1 MIETVKSAWGWC
13 GLEPLEIVGE
23 NAFGNLLIKDIGGR
37 YWRICPE
44 DLACNV
50 VAENMDQFKGL
61 LDDSDFQRDWDV
73 RLWVEAARTKLGLP
87 ADGQKYCLKMPSV
100 MGGAYDVENFG
111 VIGFEELISF
121 SGYLAEQ
128 IKDLPDG
135 AQIKLTL
142 AD

>member
-1 MIETVKSAWGWC
+1 MIETVKSAWGWS

-73 RLWVEAARTKLGLP
+73 RLWVEAARTKLGLT